1 MRERPII
8 MSAPMVRAILA
19 GTKTQARRV
28 VKLPANA
35 RDVQYYAPPG
45 GVPLAGWADP
55 GINYW
60 THDGD
65 RFDDD
70 TGMPVLTNHIDPCP
84 YGVPGDRLWVRE
96 TWLELDR
103 DGYVEM
109 DQPRD
114 VLTTRHGYPRRN
126 GVAYRAECDA
136 DGESARAELG
146 YKWRSPIHMPR
157 WASRITLE
165 ITGVRVERLNDI
177 SEADAMAEGASPVLV
192 PPDGGDQ
199 PHVVGYRDL
208 WESINGAGSWD
219 ANPWVWVVAFRRV
232 A

>member
-1 MRERPII
+1 
-8 MSAPMVRAILA
+8 MVRAILA
-19 GTKTQARRV
+19 GTKTQTRRA

-65 RFDDD
+65 QFDDA

-96 TWLELDR
+96 THL
-103 DGYVEM
+103 YVGPGSGSDLPSYIEERK
-109 DQPRD
+109 DLANHKREN
-114 VLTTRHGYPRRN
+114 VW
-126 GVAYRAECDA
+126 YRADRA
-136 DGESARAELG
+136 DHESYR
-146 YKWRSPIHMPR
+146 WTPSIHMPR